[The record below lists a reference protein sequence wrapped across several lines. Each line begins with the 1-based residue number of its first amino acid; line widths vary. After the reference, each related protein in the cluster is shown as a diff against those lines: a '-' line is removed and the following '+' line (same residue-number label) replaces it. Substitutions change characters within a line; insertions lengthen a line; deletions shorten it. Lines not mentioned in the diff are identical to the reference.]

1 MFFDKDSFMHKIVCL
16 KIEKKMIF
24 YQNVSILNDMHR
36 RYKTGHI
43 HIYQKHVFNQHALLK
58 YSMIQTLILLKF
70 WDLMLLQGL

>member
-1 MFFDKDSFMHKIVCL
+1 
-16 KIEKKMIF
+16 
-24 YQNVSILNDMHR
+24 MHR